1 MVSKTKGIFSP
12 NFIVQN
18 VGLLVAIVTV
28 GLLYTLLIRPQARID
43 EALGQRIQATDAG
56 GETYSPKRSIFIIL
70 KDYEQQV
77 CLTLM
82 VWAGIIMG
90 YKLLVV
96 AREQQMLKLDF
107 VPIEEGERIIPD
119 DALDFYKDLNVA
131 MERNKS
137 WRTRLLPQVVL
148 VGLHRFN
155 STRSIQDVVSAIRDR
170 AELAAEE
177 MESDLSLVR
186 YIAWA
191 IPSVGFIGTVRGIGD
206 ALGQAEQ
213 AIEGDISGVTT
224 SLGLAFNSTLIAL
237 LLSIVLMFMMH
248 MLQSRQEG
256 FILDVDTYCREKL
269 IGLMKIPARDEGRLP
284 LPQ

>member
-1 MVSKTKGIFSP
+1 MGLKTKGIFSQ

-18 VGLLVAIVTV
+18 AGLVFAIVSV
-28 GLLYTLLIRPQARID
+28 ALLYSLLIRPQARID
-43 EALGQRIQATDAG
+43 EALGERIQVTDTG
-56 GETYSPKRSIFIIL
+56 GETYAPKRSIYIIL

-77 CLTLM
+77 CMTLM
-82 VWAGIIMG
+82 VWAGIILG
-90 YKLLVV
+90 YKLFLVG
-96 AREQQMLKLDF
+96 REQQLLKVDF

-119 DALDFYKDLNVA
+119 DALDFYKDLNTA
-131 MERNKS
+131 MERRKS
-137 WRTRLLPQVVL
+137 WRDRLLPQVVL
-148 VGLHRFN
+148 IGLHRFN
-155 STRSIQDVVSAIRDR
+155 STRSIRDVVSAIRER
-170 AELAAEE
+170 SELAAEE

-206 ALGQAEQ
+206 ALAQADK
-213 AIEGDISGVTT
+213 AIEGDISGVTAA
-224 SLGLAFNSTLIAL
+224 LGLAFNSTLIAL
-237 LLSIVLMFMMH
+237 LLSIVLMFMLH

-269 IGLMKIPARDEGRLP
+269 VGLMKIPARDESRLP

>member
-1 MVSKTKGIFSP
+1 MGSKTKGIFSQG
-12 NFIVQN
+12 FIVQN
-18 VGLLVAIVTV
+18 VGLVFAIISVA
-28 GLLYTLLIRPQARID
+28 LLYSMVIRPQARVD
-43 EALGQRIQATDAG
+43 EILSQRLQVTETDEG
-56 GETYSPKRSIFIIL
+56 GYAPQRSIFIIL

-82 VWAGIIMG
+82 VWAAIILSF
-90 YKLLVV
+90 KLFLV
-96 AREQQMLKLDF
+96 AREQQLLKVDF

-119 DALDFYKDLNVA
+119 DALDYYKDLNMA
-131 MERNKS
+131 MDRKKS
-137 WRTRLLPQVVL
+137 WKERLLPQVVL
-148 VGLHRFN
+148 IGLHRFN
-155 STRSIQDVVSAIRDR
+155 STRSIQDVVNAIRER
-170 AELAAEE
+170 TEMAAEE

-206 ALGQAEQ
+206 ALAQADK
-213 AIEGDISGVTT
+213 AIEGDISGITS

-237 LLSIVLMFMMH
+237 LLSIVLMFMLH
-248 MLQSRQEG
+248 LLQSRQEG

-269 IGLMKIPARDEGRLP
+269 VGLMKIPARDESRLP

>member
-18 VGLLVAIVTV
+18 VGLVVAIVSV
-28 GLLYTLLIRPQARID
+28 GLLYSLVIRPQARID
-43 EALGQRIQATDAG
+43 EALSQRIQVTDAG
-56 GETYSPKRSIFIIL
+56 GETYAPKRSIFIIL

-77 CLTLM
+77 CLTMM
-82 VWAGIIMG
+82 VWAAII
-90 YKLLVV
+90 LSHRLVVV
-96 AREQQMLKLDF
+96 AREQQMLKVDF

-119 DALDFYKDLNVA
+119 DALDFYKDLSTA
-131 MERNKS
+131 MEQKKS
-137 WRTRLLPQVVL
+137 WRDRLLPQVVL
-148 VGLHRFN
+148 IGLHRFH
-155 STRSIQDVVSAIRDR
+155 STRSIQDVVSAISGR

-177 MESDLSLVR
+177 MESDLSLIR

-206 ALGQAEQ
+206 ALAQADK
-213 AIEGDISGVTT
+213 AIEGDISGVTS

-237 LLSIVLMFMMH
+237 LLSIILMFMIH
-248 MLQSRQEG
+248 LLQSRQEG
-256 FILDVDTYCREKL
+256 FILDLDTYCREKL
-269 IGLMKIPARDEGRLP
+269 VGLMKIPARDEGRLS

>member
-1 MVSKTKGIFSP
+1 MVSKTKGFLSP
-12 NFIVQN
+12 DFIVQN
-18 VGLLVAIVTV
+18 VGLVVAIVAV
-28 GLLYTLLIRPQARID
+28 ALLYSTVIRPQARID
-43 EALGQRIQATDAG
+43 EALGERIQATETG
-56 GETYSPKRSIFIIL
+56 GDTYSPKRSIFIIL

-82 VWAGIIMG
+82 IWASIIMG
-90 YKLLVV
+90 YKLMVV
-96 AREQQMLKLDF
+96 AREQKMLKVDF

-131 MERNKS
+131 MERKKS
-137 WRTRLLPQVVL
+137 WRNRLLPQVVL
-148 VGLHRFN
+148 IGLHRFN

-170 AELAAEE
+170 AELSAEE
-177 MESDLSLVR
+177 MESDLSLIR

-213 AIEGDISGVTT
+213 AIEGDISGVTN
-224 SLGLAFNSTLIAL
+224 SLGLAFNSTLVAL
-237 LLSIVLMFMMH
+237 LLSIILMFMMH
-248 MLQSRQEG
+248 LLQSRQEG
-256 FILDVDTYCREKL
+256 LILDVDAYCREKL
-269 IGLMKIPARDEGRLP
+269 VGLMKIPVRDESRLP

>member
-1 MVSKTKGIFSP
+1 MGLKTKGIFSQ

-18 VGLLVAIVTV
+18 AGLVFAIVSV
-28 GLLYTLLIRPQARID
+28 ALLYSLLIRPQARID
-43 EALGQRIQATDAG
+43 EALGERIQVTDTG
-56 GETYSPKRSIFIIL
+56 GETYAPKRSIYIIL

-77 CLTLM
+77 CMTLM
-82 VWAGIIMG
+82 VWAGIILG
-90 YKLLVV
+90 YKLFLVG
-96 AREQQMLKLDF
+96 REQQLLKVDF

-119 DALDFYKDLNVA
+119 DALDFYKDLNTA
-131 MERNKS
+131 MERRKS
-137 WRTRLLPQVVL
+137 WRDRLLPQVVL
-148 VGLHRFN
+148 IGLHRFN
-155 STRSIQDVVSAIRDR
+155 STRSIQDVVSAIRER
-170 AELAAEE
+170 SELAAEE

-206 ALGQAEQ
+206 ALAQADK
-213 AIEGDISGVTT
+213 AIEGDISGVTAA
-224 SLGLAFNSTLIAL
+224 LGLAFNSTLIAL
-237 LLSIVLMFMMH
+237 LLSIVLMFMLH

-269 IGLMKIPARDEGRLP
+269 VGLMKIPARDESRLP

>member
-1 MVSKTKGIFSP
+1 MGSKTKGIFSQS
-12 NFIVQN
+12 FIVQN
-18 VGLLVAIVTV
+18 VGLVFAIVAV
-28 GLLYTLLIRPQARID
+28 GMLYSLVIRPQARID
-43 EALGQRIQATDAG
+43 EALSQRIQATDAG
-56 GETYSPKRSIFIIL
+56 GEAYAPQRSIFIIL

-82 VWAGIIMG
+82 IWAAIILG
-90 YKLLVV
+90 FKLYLV
-96 AREQQMLKLDF
+96 AREQQLLKVDF

-119 DALDFYKDLNVA
+119 DALDYYKDLNMA
-131 MERNKS
+131 MDRKKTWKE
-137 WRTRLLPQVVL
+137 RLLPQVVL
-148 VGLHRFN
+148 IGLHRFN
-155 STRSIQDVVSAIRDR
+155 STRSIQDVVNAIRER
-170 AELAAEE
+170 SEMAADE

-206 ALGQAEQ
+206 ALAQADK
-213 AIEGDISGVTT
+213 AIEGDISGITS

-237 LLSIVLMFMMH
+237 LLSIVLMFMLH
-248 MLQSRQEG
+248 LLQSRQEG

-269 IGLMKIPARDEGRLP
+269 VGLMKIPIRDESRLQ

>member
-1 MVSKTKGIFSP
+1 MVSKTKGFLSP
-12 NFIVQN
+12 DFIVQN
-18 VGLLVAIVTV
+18 VGLVVAIVAV
-28 GLLYTLLIRPQARID
+28 ALLYSTVIRPQARID
-43 EALGQRIQATDAG
+43 EALGERIQATETG
-56 GETYSPKRSIFIIL
+56 GDTYSPKRSIFIIL

-82 VWAGIIMG
+82 IWASIIMG

-96 AREQQMLKLDF
+96 AREQKMLKVDF

-131 MERNKS
+131 MERKKS
-137 WRTRLLPQVVL
+137 WRNRLLPQVVL
-148 VGLHRFN
+148 IGLHRFN

-170 AELAAEE
+170 AELSAEE
-177 MESDLSLVR
+177 MESDLSLIR

-213 AIEGDISGVTT
+213 AIEGDISGVTN
-224 SLGLAFNSTLIAL
+224 SLGLAFNSTLVAL
-237 LLSIVLMFMMH
+237 LLSIILMFMMH
-248 MLQSRQEG
+248 LLQSRQEG
-256 FILDVDTYCREKL
+256 LILDVDAYCREKL
-269 IGLMKIPARDEGRLP
+269 VGLMKIPVRDESRLP